1 MSCPRSILQT
11 SVALSMLLCCVSIN
25 QLSEMGFPLMQG
37 ATSGTWQRHQLYLA
51 TPTSVQLVFVA
62 TDTPGAEPFIEVGSL
77 KQPSFRVSCI
87 NGLVQ
92 LWASIASHLGTT
104 SVS

>member
-1 MSCPRSILQT
+1 
-11 SVALSMLLCCVSIN
+11 
-25 QLSEMGFPLMQG
+25 MGFSLMQG

-77 KQPSFRVSCI
+77 TKPLFAVFCI
-87 NGLVQ
+87 SGLVQ
-92 LWASIASHLGTT
+92 LWAELPSHLGTK
-104 SVS
+104 SRELK

>member
-1 MSCPRSILQT
+1 
-11 SVALSMLLCCVSIN
+11 
-25 QLSEMGFPLMQG
+25 MGFPLIQG

-77 KQPSFRVSCI
+77 MPLLSRVYCKSASR
-87 NGLVQ
+87 VWSR
-92 LWASIASHLGTT
+92 LWLNCLASLAQQA
-104 SVS
+104 VS

>member
-1 MSCPRSILQT
+1 MW
-11 SVALSMLLCCVSIN
+11 
-25 QLSEMGFPLMQG
+25 FPLMQG

-62 TDTPGAEPFIEVGSL
+62 TDNPGAEPFIEVGSL
-77 KQPSFRVSCI
+77 TQRSFRVFCI

-92 LWASIASHLGTT
+92 LWAELPSELGRT
-104 SVS
+104 SCELM

>member
-1 MSCPRSILQT
+1 
-11 SVALSMLLCCVSIN
+11 
-25 QLSEMGFPLMQG
+25 MQG

-77 KQPSFRVSCI
+77 TQP
-87 NGLVQ
+87 LVGKFCKS
-92 LWASIASHLGTT
+92 ASMSWSRFWLRYLARLAQQAWCDPARFHKRLL
-104 SVS
+104 